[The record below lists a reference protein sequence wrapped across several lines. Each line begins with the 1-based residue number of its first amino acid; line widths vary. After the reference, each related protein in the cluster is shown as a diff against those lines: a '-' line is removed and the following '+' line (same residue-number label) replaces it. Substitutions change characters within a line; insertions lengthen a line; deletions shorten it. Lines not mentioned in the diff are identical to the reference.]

1 MNHSPRCSPFCIR
14 TSMDFSP
21 ASPRIAPH
29 RPALTAWS
37 VRPSRSPPVAVL
49 GAPPG
54 GRAMECGHVE
64 PPRCLIQGPSPAETY
79 KYLFIYLFIC
89 LFIYLFVYLLLFI
102 CICLFSFIY
111 LFIHLFIYLCL
122 FPYLCLFICVCVSY
136 TFFFVCAGMYT
147 STFYI
152 NIYR

>member
-1 MNHSPRCSPFCIR
+1 MFPVLHQ
-14 TSMDFSP
+14 DFHGLQ
-21 ASPRIAPH
+21 PRIAPH

-79 KYLFIYLFIC
+79 KYLFIYLFVY
-89 LFIYLFVYLLLFI
+89 LFIYLFTYCYLYLYVYFHLSIYLFI
-102 CICLFSFIY
+102 YSFIY
-111 LFIHLFIYLCL
+111 LSMFISIFMFIYLCVCVIY
-122 FPYLCLFICVCVSY
+122 FFCVCRYV
-136 TFFFVCAGMYT
+136 
-147 STFYI
+147 YI
-152 NIYR
+152 YILYKHI

>member
-1 MNHSPRCSPFCIR
+1 MFPVLHQ
-14 TSMDFSP
+14 DFHGLQ
-21 ASPRIAPH
+21 PRIAPH

-64 PPRCLIQGPSPAETY
+64 PPRCLIQGPSSAETY
-79 KYLFIYLFIC
+79 KYLFIYLFVC
-89 LFIYLFVYLLLFI
+89 LFIYLFTYCYLYLYFYFHL
-102 CICLFSFIY
+102 SIY

-122 FPYLCLFICVCVSY
+122 FPYLCLFICVCHILFLCVQ
-136 TFFFVCAGMYT
+136 VCIHLH
-147 STFYI
+147 SI
-152 NIYR
+152 